1 MGKYLIPVV
10 PSNWAQDV
18 QILKGMRNYEN
29 ISYIHALTSAYSAKS
44 REIFINMFL
53 RALKLMSPLSVCVA
67 TWLMSTLQW
76 EGWGAELS
84 GTVTSTSILEQ
95 SQQ

>member
-1 MGKYLIPVV
+1 
-10 PSNWAQDV
+10 
-18 QILKGMRNYEN
+18 
-29 ISYIHALTSAYSAKS
+29 
-44 REIFINMFL
+44 MFL

-67 TWLMSTLQW
+67 MWPMSTLQW